1 MKVTMDN
8 LNLLHS
14 AITYFVKEPVKDMS
28 RFQESIVFVTHSD
41 RYGFIEQNPM
51 GNYDVWIGED
61 VIYEIEAGLFDMLDD
76 HSKGMDLMGFYEN
89 MRIEDT
95 SAFQQPSLEF
105 YHIVKGSIENILMN
119 KDLPLVGSARVGL
132 EQLVYT
138 NSGKFKINL
147 N

>member
-41 RYGFIEQNPM
+41 RYGYIEQNPM

-61 VIYEIEAGLFDMLDD
+61 VVYEIESELFDILDD
-76 HSKGMDLMGFYEN
+76 HAKGLDLMGFYEN
-89 MRIEDT
+89 LRIEDT
-95 SAFQQPSLEF
+95 SMFQQSSREF
-105 YHIVKGSIENILMN
+105 FQIVKGSIENILMN

-138 NSGKFKINL
+138 KSGKFKINL